1 MKKNIMMMA
10 LAMFAVVS
18 VNAQTIYN
26 AADIAN
32 KDLNGTARFVGMGG
46 AMGALGGDITTMGTN
61 PAGIG
66 IYRSNDAAISFGFSS
81 YGTESDYKGNKMS
94 SDKMRGDFNNAG
106 FVFTTKV
113 GNVTALRYVNFGF
126 NYQRVKS
133 FYNNMQMEGN
143 LGDFSQTIY
152 MANQASG
159 AGGIKDWPDN
169 PYRDNNIGWLSAM
182 GYNGYLITDLISQGD
197 LDKLLASNPNYSNYV
212 PYMKDGVQVQNV
224 NGELMYRTPGEYVGM
239 YTEANAK
246 FRSEERGGI
255 DQFDF
260 NVAFNFN
267 DRIYLG
273 LTVGAYAL
281 DYSKY
286 CFYDE
291 NYGESE
297 GYNLQTWSKI
307 NGAGFDVKLGAI
319 VRPFEYSPL
328 RIGFSVH
335 TPVFYNLDYK
345 TNARLESDVWND
357 LNVKNEVGTPSNEIG
372 HYDEDTYDILNGDM
386 INKFQLRTPWT
397 YNLSLGYTVGN
408 NLALGA
414 EYEYKDYS
422 SIQFRDDAG
431 YADSFD
437 YENSTTDMLK
447 GVSTLRLGAEYKVIP
462 QFALRAGYNYQ
473 SSIFKD
479 NAFKDLPLNSIQ
491 TDTDF
496 ANNESLSNYTLG
508 IGYRGSMFYAD
519 LAYKYT
525 TYDAKFYPFDTFDG
539 TSLAQATK
547 VTNTRS
553 QVLLTLG
560 MRF

>member
-1 MKKNIMMMA
+1 
-10 LAMFAVVS
+10 
-18 VNAQTIYN
+18 
-26 AADIAN
+26 
-32 KDLNGTARFVGMGG
+32 
-46 AMGALGGDITTMGTN
+46 
-61 PAGIG
+61 
-66 IYRSNDAAISFGFSS
+66 
-81 YGTESDYKGNKMS
+81 
-94 SDKMRGDFNNAG
+94 
-106 FVFTTKV
+106 
-113 GNVTALRYVNFGF
+113 
-126 NYQRVKS
+126 
-133 FYNNMQMEGN
+133 
-143 LGDFSQTIY
+143 
-152 MANQASG
+152 
-159 AGGIKDWPDN
+159 
-169 PYRDNNIGWLSAM
+169 
-182 GYNGYLITDLISQGD
+182 
-197 LDKLLASNPNYSNYV
+197 
-212 PYMKDGVQVQNV
+212 
-224 NGELMYRTPGEYVGM
+224 MYRTPGEYVGM
-239 YTEANAK
+239 YTGADAK

-255 DQFDF
+255 DRFDF

-267 DRIYLG
+267 DRIYFG

-286 CFYDE
+286 CIYDE
-291 NYGESE
+291 NYGGGE

-328 RIGFSVH
+328 RIGFSIH
-335 TPVFYNLDYK
+335 TPIFYSLDYK

-386 INKFQLRTPWT
+386 VSKFQLRTPWT

-447 GVSTLRLGAEYKVIP
+447 GVSTIRLGAEYKVIP

-479 NAFKDLPLNSIQ
+479 DAFKDLPLNSIQ

-496 ANNESLSNYTLG
+496 ANSESLSNYTLG

-539 TSLAQATK
+539 TTLAQATK

-560 MRF
+560 VRF

>member
-10 LAMFAVVS
+10 LAMFTAVS
-18 VNAQTIYN
+18 VSAQTIYN
-26 AADIAN
+26 AANIAN

-66 IYRSNDAAISFGFSS
+66 IYRSNDAAVSFGFSS
-81 YGTESDYKGNKMS
+81 YGTESNYMGNKMS
-94 SDKMRGDFNNAG
+94 SDKTRADFNNAG
-106 FVFTTKV
+106 FVFSTKV
-113 GNVTALRYVNFGF
+113 GNVTPLRYVNFGF

-224 NGELMYRTPGEYVGM
+224 DGELMYRTPGEYVGM
-239 YTEANAK
+239 YTGADAK
-246 FRSEERGGI
+246 FHSEERGGI

-267 DRIYLG
+267 DRIYFG

-291 NYGESE
+291 NYGGGE

-335 TPVFYNLDYK
+335 TPVFYSLDYK

-357 LNVKNEVGTPSNEIG
+357 LNVTNEVGTPSNEIG

-386 INKFQLRTPWT
+386 VSKFQLRTP
-397 YNLSLGYTVGN
+397 
-408 NLALGA
+408 
-414 EYEYKDYS
+414 
-422 SIQFRDDAG
+422 
-431 YADSFD
+431 
-437 YENSTTDMLK
+437 
-447 GVSTLRLGAEYKVIP
+447 
-462 QFALRAGYNYQ
+462 
-473 SSIFKD
+473 
-479 NAFKDLPLNSIQ
+479 
-491 TDTDF
+491 
-496 ANNESLSNYTLG
+496 
-508 IGYRGSMFYAD
+508 
-519 LAYKYT
+519 
-525 TYDAKFYPFDTFDG
+525 
-539 TSLAQATK
+539 
-547 VTNTRS
+547 
-553 QVLLTLG
+553 
-560 MRF
+560 

>member
-1 MKKNIMMMA
+1 MKKNILLMA
-10 LAMFAVVS
+10 LVLFVAGA
-18 VNAQTIYN
+18 NAQTIYD
-26 AADIAN
+26 AAN
-32 KDLNGTARFVGMGG
+32 LSGKDLNGTARFVGMGG

-66 IYRSNDAAISFGFSS
+66 IYRSNDAAVSFGLSS
-81 YGTESDYKGNKMS
+81 YGTESTYRGNTLNM
-94 SDKMRGDFNNAG
+94 DKTRGDFNNAG
-106 FVFTTKV
+106 FVLSTKV

-133 FYNNMQMEGN
+133 FYKDMRMEGN

-152 MANQASG
+152 MANQALDL
-159 AGGIKDWPDN
+159 KDWPSN
-169 PYRDNNIGWLSAM
+169 PYTDNEIGWLSAM
-182 GYNGYLITDLISQGD
+182 GYNGYLISDLISQTE
-197 LDKLLASNPNYSNYV
+197 LDVLLAENPGYSNYQ
-212 PYMKDGVQVQNV
+212 PLMRDGVQVKNMD
-224 NGELMYRTPGEYVGM
+224 GELMYRTPGDYVGM
-239 YTEANAK
+239 YTGADAV
-246 FRSEERGGI
+246 FRSKERGGI

-267 DRIYLG
+267 DRFYLG
-273 LTVGAYAL
+273 VTVGAYTV
-281 DYSKY
+281 DYNKY
-286 CFYDE
+286 SFYDE
-291 NYGESE
+291 DYGGGE

-319 VRPFEYSPL
+319 VRPFEFSPL
-328 RIGFSVH
+328 RIGFAVH

-345 TNARLESDVWND
+345 TNARLESDVWNN
-357 LNVKNEVGTPSNEIG
+357 LNVENEVGIPSDAIG
-372 HYDEDTYDILNGDM
+372 QYDEDTYEILNGDM
-386 INKFQLRTPWT
+386 VNKFQLRTPWT

-422 SIQFRDDAG
+422 SVQFRDEGG

-437 YENSTTDMLK
+437 YENSTTSMLK

-462 QFALRAGYNYQ
+462 QFSLRAGYNYQ
-473 SSIFKD
+473 SSLFKE
-479 NAFKDLPLNSIQ
+479 NAFKDLPVNSIQ

-496 ANNESLSNYTLG
+496 ANSEALNCYTVG

-525 TYDAKFYPFDTFDG
+525 TYNAKFYPFDTFDG
-539 TSLAQATK
+539 NSLTQATK

-553 QVLLTLG
+553 QVMLTLG
-560 MRF
+560 VRF